1 MPNELSALC
10 EVAGEAVDR
19 LVLTPA
25 ESLHGAIANRVF
37 KSVGPASAPTRIIH
51 DGITRLVY
59 RGLRTATRSTSK
71 AAGAALRPLADPRPL
86 SASRRGRHALGAL
99 NAIVGDEL
107 EGKQSELAIAMSI
120 RLAATDVPT
129 SDLETAFP
137 AATGRVAVLLHGLAE
152 TEEWWLRGTPPAF
165 GERLQEDLGITPVYV
180 RYNTGLHVSQ
190 NGARLARLLVEI
202 DAGWPPPVRE
212 LILIGHSM
220 GGLVARAA
228 VHLAPPRHLRHLVT
242 LGTPHTGAPLEKAVH
257 AAAWALRKVP
267 EARPLAQI
275 LDYRSSGIRD
285 LRFGYLQEAEWRA
298 EDPSRL
304 LDDRRR
310 DTPLLPGCTHTFV
323 TATVTRSHRHPLGW
337 TLGDLLVR
345 TESASGRHR
354 NRRVPVADDAVVHI
368 GGLTHF
374 DLLDHPRVYEVL
386 AARLA
391 APPP

>member
-1 MPNELSALC
+1 MANELSALC

-19 LVLTPA
+19 LALTPA

-37 KSVGPASAPTRIIH
+37 KAVGPASTPARVIH
-51 DGITRLVY
+51 DGISRLVY
-59 RGLRTATRSTSK
+59 RGVRTATRSTAK
-71 AAGAALRPLADPRPL
+71 ATGAVLRPLADPKPL
-86 SASRRGRHALGAL
+86 SGSRRGRYALGAL
-99 NAIVGDEL
+99 NALLGDEL
-107 EGKQSELAIAMSI
+107 EGRQSELAITMSI
-120 RLAATDVPT
+120 RQAAADVPAD
-129 SDLETAFP
+129 DLRTAFP

-190 NGARLARLLVEI
+190 NGARLARLLAEI
-202 DAGWPPPVRE
+202 DANWPTPIQD

-220 GGLVARAA
+220 GGLVARSA

-242 LGTPHTGAPLEKAVH
+242 LGTPHTGAPL
-257 AAAWALRKVP
+257 
-267 EARPLAQI
+267 
-275 LDYRSSGIRD
+275 G
-285 LRFGYLQEAEWRA
+285 
-298 EDPSRL
+298 
-304 LDDRRR
+304 

-323 TATVTRSHRHPLGW
+323 TATVTRSRQHPLGW

-345 TESASGRHR
+345 TQSASGRHR
-354 NRRVPVADDAVVHI
+354 SRRVPMADDAVVHI